1 MRLIA
6 VLSLMIATPVLA
18 QLNSTPGPGDRRLQT
33 IVYSPEQ
40 VVQLPVAEGYQLMV
54 SFAAGERIE
63 TIAVGDSSGWQVNAN
78 KRGDYF
84 FVKSSGTARQ
94 TNLTVV
100 TDARA
105 YHFILNPVLND
116 IGSAAFAVRFVYPD
130 LVASASAASAQVRYR
145 YVVQGAKALRPSKI
159 VEDGVRTVISW
170 PKNVPFPA
178 TYRIDDDGGETLANS
193 VIENGNVVLDG
204 VPQKLIFRLDQQTA
218 TAVRKPLPKGAR

>member
-6 VLSLMIATPVLA
+6 ALSLMIATPAMA
-18 QLNSTPGPGDRRLQT
+18 QLNATPGPGDRRLQT

-40 VVQLPVAEGYQLMV
+40 VVQLPVADGFQLMV

-63 TIAVGDSSGWQVNAN
+63 TIAVGDASGWQVNAN

-84 FVKSSGTARQ
+84 FVKSSGMARQ

-105 YHFILNPVLND
+105 YHFILNPVQND

-130 LVASASAASAQVRYR
+130 LATSATAPTAQVRYR
-145 YVVQGAKALRPSKI
+145 YVQQGARALRPSKI
-159 VEDGVRTVISW
+159 VEDGVRTILTW

-178 TYRIDDDGGETLANS
+178 TYRVDDDGGETLANS

-204 VPQKLIFRLDQQTA
+204 VPQKLIFRLDQLTA
-218 TAVRKPLPKGAR
+218 TAIRKPLANGAR